1 MNIGITTFGAD
12 AGRSGIG
19 RYAREM
25 ISRLPVAST
34 DHHFD
39 VLAHASERDG
49 LLGAHAPVDAVAI
62 AERFRPALKNVLW
75 HQTHLP
81 ALARAR
87 RHDVLLLTAANR
99 RVPWRAPCPTVG
111 VVHDLS
117 SLHVADKYDRAHLF
131 YIRHVL
137 PALVRRLTHVIT
149 VSESSKQDI
158 TRYARVPEDRVS
170 VIPLAA
176 DHALFTPGDRAAA
189 TAAMAR
195 IGIQAPYVL
204 NVSRLEHPGK
214 NHVRLI
220 DAFSAMKAATGLP
233 HRLVLAGPDAERA
246 AEIRAHAAASPFA
259 HDIVFTGFID
269 GAALPDLFRA
279 ADVFAFPSLYE
290 GFGLPVLE
298 AMACGTPVMCSTTSS
313 LGEVGGNAAVG
324 CDPCDVRGM
333 AAALQQLLTDDGHH
347 TRVRTAGLARCQDY
361 HWDRTTT
368 ATLRILEQAHED
380 HIRTT
385 PRRA

>member
-19 RYAREM
+19 RYTREI
-25 ISRLPVAST
+25 ISRLPTAGPQ
-34 DHHFD
+34 HRYD

-49 LLGAHAPVDAVAI
+49 LLETSARTTELAI
-62 AERFRPALKNVLW
+62 AEEFRPALRNVLW

-81 ALARAR
+81 QLSRER
-87 RHDVLLLTAANR
+87 RHDVLFLPAANR
-99 RVPWRAPCPTVG
+99 RLPWRADCPTVG
-111 VVHDLS
+111 VVHDWS
-117 SLHVADKYDRAHLF
+117 SLHVADKYDRAHLI

-158 TRYARVPEDRVS
+158 TRYARVPDDRVS

-176 DHALFTPGDRAAA
+176 DHDVFTPGDRDESIAAV
-189 TAAMAR
+189 AR
-195 IGIQAPYVL
+195 LGIRAPYIL

-220 DAFSAMKAATGLP
+220 DAFAEMKAATGLP
-233 HRLVLAGPDAERA
+233 HQLVLAGPDAERA
-246 AEIRAHAAASPFA
+246 AEIHAHARQSPYA
-259 HDIVFTGFID
+259 RDIVFTGFID
-269 GAALPDLFRA
+269 GAELPNLFRA
-279 ADVFAFPSLYE
+279 AEVFAFPSLYE

-298 AMACGTPVMCSTTSS
+298 SMACGTPVLCSTTSS

-324 CDPCDVRGM
+324 CDPLDVRGM
-333 AAALQQLLTDDGHH
+333 AVALQQLLTDTHH
-347 TRVRTAGLARCQDY
+347 HSRVRAAGLAHCQQY
-361 HWDRTTT
+361 HWRTTAA
-368 ATLRILEQAHED
+368 ATLRILEQVYEDAHVG
-380 HIRTT
+380 TT
-385 PRRA
+385 H